1 MQEKIKYFLSAN
13 IIGKKIIF
21 FEEIESTQKEIKR
34 LAEERVEN
42 GTIVI
47 ADYQTNGIGTHDR
60 KWYSEKGKNI
70 SFSLVI
76 YPKCKVKELEELTL
90 DIAKCIVDTIWEIYG
105 YKLEIKKPNDIIYN
119 EKKMG
124 GILTQI
130 VTSGESI
137 KYLLIGIGINV
148 NGVNF
153 PLDLQEIA
161 TSLKLEFNR
170 EFSREK
176 IISVFCTKFEKNCVN
191 KNII

>member
-1 MQEKIKYFLSAN
+1 
-13 IIGKKIIF
+13 
-21 FEEIESTQKEIKR
+21 
-34 LAEERVEN
+34 
-42 GTIVI
+42 
-47 ADYQTNGIGTHDR
+47 
-60 KWYSEKGKNI
+60 
-70 SFSLVI
+70 
-76 YPKCKVKELEELTL
+76 
-90 DIAKCIVDTIWEIYG
+90 
-105 YKLEIKKPNDIIYN
+105 
-119 EKKMG
+119 MG

>member
-137 KYLLIGIGINV
+137 KYLLIGIGVNV

>member
-1 MQEKIKYFLSAN
+1 MQEKIIYFLSAN

-176 IISVFCTKFEKNCVN
+176 IISVFCTKFEKYCVN